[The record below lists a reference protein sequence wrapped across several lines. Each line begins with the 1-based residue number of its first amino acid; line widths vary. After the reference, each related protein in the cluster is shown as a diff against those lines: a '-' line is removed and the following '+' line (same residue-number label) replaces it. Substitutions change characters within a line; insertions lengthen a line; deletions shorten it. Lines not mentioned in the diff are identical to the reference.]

1 MASLVLYLEDDSA
14 QAYPLDP
21 GQPLTIGRHRDNALY
36 LSCESVSSHH
46 AVLTRRDDG
55 WYVQDLGSSNGTR
68 VNGAPIEEALLL
80 DGDRIAFGK
89 IHGAIYFK
97 DADAAAAVASGVA
110 PAEPVKIGRPPP
122 PPPAPARRKLPAER
136 LKQVGRTYPGAETS
150 GLMNTLLILGLCLLA
165 VVIGLALRHQS
176 ETGRNF
182 FSDAFNSL
190 VGDMPRITIEKKA
203 ED

>member
-1 MASLVLYLEDDSA
+1 MASLVLYLEDDSVN
-14 QAYPLDP
+14 AYPLDP
-21 GQPLTIGRHRDNALY
+21 EQPLTIGRHKDNALY
-36 LSCESVSSHH
+36 LTCESVSSHH

-80 DGDRIAFGK
+80 DGDRVAFGK
-89 IHGAIYFK
+89 IHGMIYFR
-97 DADAAAAVASGVA
+97 DADAAAAVASGSA

-122 PPPAPARRKLPAER
+122 PPPAPPRRKLPAER
-136 LKQVGRTYPGAETS
+136 MKEVSRTYPGAETS
-150 GLMNTLLILGLCLLA
+150 GLMNSLLILGLCLLA
-165 VVIGLALRHQS
+165 VVVGLALRHQS

-190 VGDMPRITIEKKA
+190 MGELPRITIEKKA
-203 ED
+203 E